1 MSTVGQTEGGALE
14 ACFMDVAIGQASVF
28 ASPIPSI
35 TRGAALEELPP
46 QEKLTPLEVG
56 VGTSRSLVRVAA
68 LNDAAEER
76 EWGIIHIEVGDAVHA
91 LTTMLSSM
99 RGIIAPV
106 GQV

>member
-1 MSTVGQTEGGALE
+1 
-14 ACFMDVAIGQASVF
+14 MDVAIGQASVF

-46 QEKLTPLEVG
+46 QERSASLEVG
-56 VGTSRSLVRVAA
+56 VAMSRSLVRVAA
-68 LNDAAEER
+68 LDEAAEKR
-76 EWGIIHIEVGDAVHA
+76 EWGSVHMEVGDAVRA

-99 RGIIAPV
+99 RDIVALV